1 MGRNERRK
9 LIVGNTLI
17 NEISFKIIILFHIA
31 NVLLKFY
38 PAPSR
43 PSLTS
48 FRRGTTHGIF
58 AGGMDVMGWSRCST
72 VLAGVSTQ
80 TMSVAVV
87 MGILF
92 GLLRG

>member
-1 MGRNERRK
+1 MGRIERRK
-9 LIVGNTLI
+9 LFVRDILI
-17 NEISFKIIILFHIA
+17 NEISFKIISLLHTA

-58 AGGMDVMGWSRCST
+58 AGGMYVMVWSRGST
-72 VLAGVSTQ
+72 VLAGVSAQ
-80 TMSVAVV
+80 TMSVAILR
-87 MGILF
+87 GILF
-92 GLLRG
+92 GLRRR